1 MIALNPAADFKDTKK
16 IRCPECRK
24 RIFDVVLTE
33 HKSCWGDWYEEEQQR
48 IRRILHKY
56 DLRIHHIGSTA
67 VKHLWAKPIVD
78 ILMELSE
85 YSSITDIKE
94 QLVKGGYLCMSEKE
108 NRVSLN
114 RGYTDT
120 GFAERVFHVHV
131 RFEGDNDELYFR
143 DFLRSHPSVAKE
155 YEALKI
161 SLWKKYEHN
170 RDAYTNAKSEFIR
183 KYTEL
188 AKAEYGNRYK
198 R

>member
-1 MIALNPAADFKDTKK
+1 MMDLNTSLSELSLEALWELFP
-16 IRCPECRK
+16 IL
-24 RIFDVVLTE
+24 LTE

-94 QLVKGGYLCMSEKE
+94 QLVKGGYLCMSEEE

-131 RFEGDNDELYFR
+131 RFAGDNDELYFR

>member
-1 MIALNPAADFKDTKK
+1 MMDLNTSLSELSLEALWELFP
-16 IRCPECRK
+16 IL
-24 RIFDVVLTE
+24 LTE

-67 VKHLWAKPIVD
+67 VKQLWAKPIVD

-143 DFLRSHPSVAKE
+143 DFLRSHPFVAKE

>member
-1 MIALNPAADFKDTKK
+1 MDLNTSLSELSLEALWELFP
-16 IRCPECRK
+16 IL
-24 RIFDVVLTE
+24 LTE

-67 VKHLWAKPIVD
+67 VEHLWAKPIVD

>member
-1 MIALNPAADFKDTKK
+1 MMDFNTSLSELSLEALWELFP
-16 IRCPECRK
+16 IL
-24 RIFDVVLTE
+24 LTE

>member
-1 MIALNPAADFKDTKK
+1 MMGLNTSLSELSLEALWELFP
-16 IRCPECRK
+16 IL
-24 RIFDVVLTE
+24 LTE

>member
-1 MIALNPAADFKDTKK
+1 MMDLNTSLSELSLEALWELFP
-16 IRCPECRK
+16 IL
-24 RIFDVVLTE
+24 LTE

-67 VKHLWAKPIVD
+67 VEHLWAKPIVD

-94 QLVKGGYLCMSEKE
+94 QLVKGGYLCMSEEE

-143 DFLRSHPSVAKE
+143 DFLRSHPFVAKE

>member
-1 MIALNPAADFKDTKK
+1 MMDLNTSLSELSLEALWELFP
-16 IRCPECRK
+16 IL
-24 RIFDVVLTE
+24 LTE

-188 AKAEYGNRYK
+188 AKAE
-198 R
+198 

>member
-1 MIALNPAADFKDTKK
+1 MMDLNTSLSELSLEALWELFP
-16 IRCPECRK
+16 IL
-24 RIFDVVLTE
+24 LTE

-143 DFLRSHPSVAKE
+143 DFLRSHPFVAKE

>member
-1 MIALNPAADFKDTKK
+1 MMDLNTSLSELSLEALWELFP
-16 IRCPECRK
+16 IL
-24 RIFDVVLTE
+24 LTE

-94 QLVKGGYLCMSEKE
+94 QLVKGGYLCMSEEE

-143 DFLRSHPSVAKE
+143 DFLRSHPFVAKE

>member
-1 MIALNPAADFKDTKK
+1 MMGLNTSLSELSLEALWELFP
-16 IRCPECRK
+16 IL
-24 RIFDVVLTE
+24 LTE

-143 DFLRSHPSVAKE
+143 DFLRSHPFVAKE

>member
-1 MIALNPAADFKDTKK
+1 MMDLNTSLSELSLEALWELFP
-16 IRCPECRK
+16 IL
-24 RIFDVVLTE
+24 LTE

-56 DLRIHHIGSTA
+56 DLSIHHIGSTA
-67 VKHLWAKPIVD
+67 VEHLWAKPIVD

>member
-1 MIALNPAADFKDTKK
+1 MRKAVMMDLNTSLSELSLEALWELFP
-16 IRCPECRK
+16 IL
-24 RIFDVVLTE
+24 LTE

-94 QLVKGGYLCMSEKE
+94 QLVKGGYLCMSEEE

-131 RFEGDNDELYFR
+131 RFAGDNDELYFR

>member
-1 MIALNPAADFKDTKK
+1 MMGLNTSLSELSLEALWELFP
-16 IRCPECRK
+16 IL
-24 RIFDVVLTE
+24 LTE

-155 YEALKI
+155 YKALKI

>member
-1 MIALNPAADFKDTKK
+1 MMDLNTSLSELSLEALWELFP
-16 IRCPECRK
+16 IL
-24 RIFDVVLTE
+24 LTE

-78 ILMELSE
+78 ILMELSD
-85 YSSITDIKE
+85 YSSLPALQA

-143 DFLRSHPSVAKE
+143 DFLRSHPFVAKE

>member
-1 MIALNPAADFKDTKK
+1 MMDLNTSLSELSLEALWELFP
-16 IRCPECRK
+16 IL
-24 RIFDVVLTE
+24 LTE

-67 VKHLWAKPIVD
+67 VEHLWAKPIVD

-170 RDAYTNAKSEFIR
+170 RDAYTNAKSGFIR

>member
-1 MIALNPAADFKDTKK
+1 MMGLNTSLSELSLEALWELFP
-16 IRCPECRK
+16 IL
-24 RIFDVVLTE
+24 LTE

-108 NRVSLN
+108 NRVFLN

>member
-1 MIALNPAADFKDTKK
+1 MMDLNTSLSELSLEALWELFP
-16 IRCPECRK
+16 IL
-24 RIFDVVLTE
+24 LTE

>member
-1 MIALNPAADFKDTKK
+1 MMDLNTSLSELSLEALWELFP
-16 IRCPECRK
+16 IL
-24 RIFDVVLTE
+24 LTE

-48 IRRILHKY
+48 IRRILHNY

-143 DFLRSHPSVAKE
+143 DFLRSHPFVAKE

>member
-1 MIALNPAADFKDTKK
+1 MMDLNTSLSELSLEALWELFP
-16 IRCPECRK
+16 IL
-24 RIFDVVLTE
+24 LTE

-67 VKHLWAKPIVD
+67 VEHLWAKPIVD

>member
-1 MIALNPAADFKDTKK
+1 MMDLNTSLSELSLEALWELFP
-16 IRCPECRK
+16 IL
-24 RIFDVVLTE
+24 LTE

-67 VKHLWAKPIVD
+67 VKHLWAKPLVALLLD
-78 ILMELSE
+78 LSA
-85 YSSITDIKE
+85 YSSLTDIKE

-143 DFLRSHPSVAKE
+143 DFLRSHPFVAKE

>member
-1 MIALNPAADFKDTKK
+1 MMDLNTSLSELSLEALWELFP
-16 IRCPECRK
+16 IL
-24 RIFDVVLTE
+24 LTE

-67 VKHLWAKPIVD
+67 VEHLWAKPIVD

-120 GFAERVFHVHV
+120 GCAERVFHVHV

>member
-1 MIALNPAADFKDTKK
+1 MMDLNTSLSELSLEALWELFP
-16 IRCPECRK
+16 IL
-24 RIFDVVLTE
+24 LTE

-94 QLVKGGYLCMSEKE
+94 QLVKGGYLCMSEEE

>member
-1 MIALNPAADFKDTKK
+1 MMGLNTSLSELSLEALWELFP
-16 IRCPECRK
+16 IL
-24 RIFDVVLTE
+24 LTE

-48 IRRILHKY
+48 FRRILHKY

>member
-1 MIALNPAADFKDTKK
+1 
-16 IRCPECRK
+16 
-24 RIFDVVLTE
+24 
-33 HKSCWGDWYEEEQQR
+33 
-48 IRRILHKY
+48 
-56 DLRIHHIGSTA
+56 
-67 VKHLWAKPIVD
+67 
-78 ILMELSE
+78 
-85 YSSITDIKE
+85 
-94 QLVKGGYLCMSEKE
+94 MSEKE